1 VRSLTDFLNDLPGVM
16 TRKARA
22 VVLEGDLLS
31 SKENADIHP
40 RNQSFLDTVVV
51 IGPDA
56 AAAILAA
63 YRNGRLPMRRG
74 KKPENAPRAEDYLA
88 KREEL
93 KKEISERLRRERA
106 IGDPSLIVESDL
118 TDHRLIDAVFI
129 TNFGKGPG
137 MMMLAGIAVSKTI
150 AGYKTNSGKN
160 TGWAVQFQ
168 WIGSD
173 GQPRMTGWTPPEA
186 ENRRN
191 DADRDWGLHE

>member
-1 VRSLTDFLNDLPGVM
+1 MRSLTDFLNDLPGVM

-22 VVLEGDLLS
+22 VVLQGDLLS
-31 SKENADIHP
+31 NKEKADIHA

-51 IGPDA
+51 LGPDA
-56 AAAILAA
+56 AASVLAA

-74 KKPENAPRAEDYLA
+74 KKPANAPRAEEYLA

-93 KKEISERLRRERA
+93 RKEISERPRRERA

-118 TDHRLIDAVFI
+118 TDQHLIDAVFI
-129 TNFGKGPG
+129 KNFGKGPG
-137 MMMLAGIAVSKTI
+137 VMMLAGIAVSKTI
-150 AGYKTNSGKN
+150 SGYKTNSGKN

-168 WIGSD
+168 WTGSD
-173 GQPRMTGWTPPEA
+173 GQPRTTGRMPPEA

-191 DADRDWGLHE
+191 DAARDWGLPK